1 LALQRVAQFSFYYN
15 RTMRLTNKVA
25 IVTGAGSGIGRAT
38 AIRFAAEGARVVVND
53 INAAGG
59 EETVRRIK
67 EDAGQAVFVRADV
80 ADGGEVAGM
89 VETAVETF
97 GAPDVLANVA
107 ICGRD
112 SIAENDWTPN
122 VEVGLHGTW
131 LCTQAVLPKMKSA
144 GRGSIIN
151 VSSVNALMGFGN
163 THVYSGVKAGIIGFS
178 RSLCGE
184 VGKFGIRINCICP
197 GTIVTE
203 IWQPLIEQDPGL
215 VDRLKALYP
224 LRRLGKPEDVANAAL
239 FLASDESSFATGAV
253 LVIDGGVTAVHLGF
267 PAFQDEP

>member
-1 LALQRVAQFSFYYN
+1 
-15 RTMRLTNKVA
+15 MRLENKTA

-38 AIRFAAEGARVVVND
+38 AIRFAAEGARVIVND

-67 EDAGQAVFVRADV
+67 EAGGQGAFVEADV
-80 ADGGEVAGM
+80 AERASVIKM
-89 VETAVETF
+89 VEAAVRTY
-97 GAPDVLANVA
+97 GAPEILVNVA
-107 ICGRD
+107 ICSRD
-112 SIAENDWTPN
+112 SIGENEWTPN

-131 LCTQAVLPKMKSA
+131 LCTQAVLPGMKVI
-144 GRGSIIN
+144 GKGSIVNI
-151 VSSVNALMGFGN
+151 SSVNALMGFGN
-163 THVYSGVKAGIIGFS
+163 THVYSGVKAGIIGLS

-203 IWQPLIEQDPGL
+203 IWQPLIEQDPGI

-224 LRRLGKPEDVANAAL
+224 LRRLGTPEDIANAAV

-253 LVIDGGVTAVHLGF
+253 FVIDGGVTAVHLGF
-267 PAFQDEP
+267 PAFQGDSEVTSAE

>member
-1 LALQRVAQFSFYYN
+1 
-15 RTMRLTNKVA
+15 MRLANKVA
-25 IVTGAGSGIGRAT
+25 IITGAGSGIGRAT

-53 INAAGG
+53 INAPGG
-59 EETVRRIK
+59 EETVRKIK
-67 EDAGQAVFVRADV
+67 EAGGNSLFVQADV
-80 ADGGEVAGM
+80 ADSTAVTSM
-89 VETAVETF
+89 VEAAAEAYDSPEILV
-97 GAPDVLANVA
+97 NVA
-107 ICGRD
+107 ICSRD
-112 SIAENDWTPN
+112 SIAANEWTPN

-131 LCTQAVLPKMKSA
+131 LCTQAVLPRMKAA
-144 GRGSIIN
+144 GRGSIVN

-163 THVYSGVKAGIIGFS
+163 THVYSGVKAGIIGLS

-203 IWQPLIEQDPGL
+203 IWQPLMEEDPGL
-215 VDRLKALYP
+215 VDRLRALYP

-253 LVIDGGVTAVHLGF
+253 FVIDGGVTAVHLGF
-267 PAFQDEP
+267 PAFQSET